1 MHIYGLKKT
10 YSNKKINKI
19 KYNHNIEDHH
29 KPTNI
34 KKTNIINKCI

>member
-10 YSNKKINKI
+10 YSNKKKI
-19 KYNHNIEDHH
+19 KYNHNIENHH

-34 KKTNIINKCI
+34 KKMNIINKCI